1 MVNVLTNDAVLKVLA
16 RRIVLAYFGG
26 TKGGK
31 TTGIAALTKIPDV
44 IIDLASGDDGRTKT
58 TVQYHIV
65 SNEQLSDILVEDI
78 EIFEQNIVG
87 SITGDIQKYNEQLKK
102 EPVLKKVLGLEP
114 LAEGDDVR
122 KYVSGHMKQFK
133 GTTPSIEKLKLLMC
147 SENIDRYIRRI
158 TLAVPAHS
166 DVADYIIKNRI
177 DLFIRDT
184 RGLLDIALDSNNGKE
199 QSPRTLRELGLE
211 GLDGIVFFCAESYP
225 NIIQELYHDTFKSVF
240 QSVPVFLIARDN
252 MMFKI
257 FNMNSQPTNYE
268 NVESLIDNIQ
278 QGRNTFYTDIEE
290 QYFLNT
296 FALMEKFDITSFDS
310 VVRSYR
316 FKDTFFN
323 QQKVEFLLPSCAS
336 LKSLSVSKLHSSM
349 SNGNISTQPDFI
361 FYQTIAVVSCIKML
375 KMICHLQEGM
385 SSILKSGLASDCLWN
400 VCLEPVNMN
409 SLEKD
414 FSRYDNYHTSYDAT
428 SYVKPQFTTISKG
441 RIEQDIDDETVELL
455 GSRGGI
461 TTTNNGKLRYPT
473 TAVTAVTSRQWI
485 SKLISSITIK
495 GNLTNPITNEELFP
509 DLQGNM
515 KAQETLLQKALYYI
529 LYKRYTDVNAT
540 IQYYLLVDRN
550 KVVDGI
556 LRRRNARNTSFTSFI
571 EVIRNVVEDF
581 CDDVRTSYDISEVY
595 RNSND

>member
-1 MVNVLTNDAVLKVLA
+1 MGNFLTRDAHLKGRA
-16 RRIVLAYFGG
+16 KRINLAYFGG

-31 TTGIAALTKIPDV
+31 TTGIAALTNIPDI

-65 SNEQLSDILVEDI
+65 PSEQLSDILVEDI
-78 EIFEQNIVG
+78 EFFEQNIIG
-87 SITGDIQKYNEQLKK
+87 SVVGDIQKYNEQLKK
-102 EPVLKKVLGLEP
+102 DPVLKRILGLEP
-114 LAEGDDVR
+114 LNEGDDVR

-133 GTTPSIEKLKLLMC
+133 GTTPSIETLKSLMC

-166 DVADYIIKNRI
+166 DVADYIIKNKV

-184 RGLLDIALDSNNGKE
+184 RGLLDIALDSTNAKE

-211 GLDGIVFFCAESYP
+211 GLDGIVFFCSESYP

-257 FNMNSQPTNYE
+257 FNMNSQPTNYK

-278 QGRNTFYTDIEE
+278 QGKNNFYSDIEE

-296 FALMEKFDITSFDS
+296 FALMEKFDITFFDS
-310 VVRSYR
+310 SVGSYKFR
-316 FKDTFFN
+316 DTFFN

-336 LKSLSVSKLHSSM
+336 LKSLSVMKLHSSM
-349 SNGNISTQPDFI
+349 SNGDIATQPDFV

-400 VCLEPVNMN
+400 VCLEPDNMN
-409 SLEKD
+409 SLEMD
-414 FSRYDNYHTSYDAT
+414 FSKYDNYHTSYDAT
-428 SYVKPQFTTISKG
+428 SYVKPQFTTISKE
-441 RIEQDIDDETVELL
+441 RIEQDIADSMVELL

-461 TTTNNGKLRYPT
+461 TTTSNGKLRYPT

-485 SKLISSITIK
+485 SKLISKIK
-495 GNLTNPITNEELFP
+495 IERDLRNPTTNEELFP
-509 DLQGNM
+509 DLHGNM
-515 KAQETLLQKALYYI
+515 RAQETLLQKALYCI

-540 IQYYLLVDRN
+540 IQYYLLVDRY

-556 LRRRNARNTSFTSFI
+556 LRRRNISNISYTSFV
-571 EVIRNVVEDF
+571 EVIRNIIEEF
-581 CDDVRTSYDISEVY
+581 CNDLRTSYDISEVY